1 MTQQRTA
8 GAIVVGAGVV
18 GAAIAHALTQ
28 HGVRDVLLLDKG
40 TAGGAASGR
49 SGALVRAHY
58 SNAPEAALAL
68 AAQRWFHHWEE
79 LIGGPSPFTKTG
91 FFQFV
96 GQHDTAKLRE
106 NVTMLTG
113 LGVPTRLVGA
123 DEIES
128 LAPQLW
134 ADRAEIAAYEPD
146 SGYADPAATVA
157 GLVAAAQRGGATLR
171 EGVTVTSL
179 RVTGGR
185 VVGVET
191 DAGALDAPIVVLANG
206 GWSVGLARPLGLAL
220 PIRPVR
226 VQIAFLERA
235 GNFPRGRAGG
245 PTIIDRANG
254 FYARPQGEG
263 ETLVGLSGFHDAL
276 AATGE
281 DPAAMLDGYARALDP
296 AFPALAAQQVG
307 RRIPSL
313 VGARTVRGHA
323 GPLDVTADGKA
334 IIDRAPGIDG
344 LYLAVGM
351 SGSGFKKAPAIGAC
365 VAELITTGAAT
376 TAPIAPFRLAR
387 FAEHDP
393 ILGNDYSLPDG
404 LAAQLKRNALIH

>member
-1 MTQQRTA
+1 MTEQRTA
-8 GAIVVGAGVV
+8 EAIVVGAGVV
-18 GAAIAHALTQ
+18 GAAIAHALTARGI
-28 HGVRDVLLLDKG
+28 HNVLLLDKG

-68 AAQRWFHHWEE
+68 AAQRWFHNWEE

-96 GQHDTAKLRE
+96 GPHDLGKLRE
-106 NVTMLTG
+106 NVTMLAR
-113 LGVPTRLVGA
+113 LGVNTRLIGA

-128 LAPQLW
+128 LAPQLYIGE
-134 ADRAEIAAYEPD
+134 REVAAYEPD
-146 SGYADPAATVA
+146 SGYADPGATVA

-171 EGVTVTSL
+171 EGVAVTAL
-179 RVTGGR
+179 RVAGGR
-185 VVGVET
+185 VIGVET
-191 DAGALDAPIVVLANG
+191 DAGPLDAPLVILANG
-206 GWSVGLARPLGLAL
+206 GWSVGLARPLGIDL
-220 PIRPVR
+220 PIHPVR

-276 AATGE
+276 AAPGE
-281 DPAAMLDGYARALDP
+281 DPAAMLDGYDRTLDP

-307 RRIPSL
+307 QRIPSL
-313 VGARTVRGHA
+313 LGARTVRGHA

-365 VAELITTGAAT
+365 VAELVTEGAAT

-387 FAEHDP
+387 FAEGDP
-393 ILGNDYSLPDG
+393 ILGNDYSLPEG